1 MAANMDNK
9 NMNST
14 FIKQIKKIALEFQKT
29 LKKNKDQSIKPK
41 GDTIFNFGKDNITKY
56 SNVIIYQ
63 K

>member
-29 LKKNKDQSIKPK
+29 LKKK
-41 GDTIFNFGKDNITKY
+41 
-56 SNVIIYQ
+56 
-63 K
+63 